1 MNNKGFKDA
10 LPVMVGYFP
19 IAVTFGILSESTGIE
34 IIDGVMMSA
43 FVFAGASQFMAISMI
58 SAGIGI
64 SSIIFAT
71 FFMNFRHFIM
81 SISLKSKIDS
91 VHKKYYPLIGFFL
104 TDETFSVLSMKNNM
118 NDGKYLI
125 TFQASC
131 YASWV
136 LGTLTGYLAG
146 MFLPQIIINS
156 LGIALYALFVALIV
170 PSCKKSTKALILTI
184 LAGIINSLIQKNELF
199 NQSSSFIITVL
210 GVSLIATFFTHGKEK
225 ITHEC

>member
-19 IAVTFGILSESTGIE
+19 IAITFGILAKSVGVEL
-34 IIDGVMMSA
+34 IDGVMMSA
-43 FVFAGASQFMAISMI
+43 FVFAGASQFMAVSMI
-58 SAGIGI
+58 GAGIGLP
-64 SSIIFAT
+64 SIILAT

-81 SISLKSKIDS
+81 SVSIKSKINS
-91 VHKKYYPLIGFFL
+91 VQKKYYPLIGFFL
-104 TDETFSVLSMKNNM
+104 TDETFSVISMKEDI

-136 LGTLTGYLAG
+136 LGTLTGYLTG

-156 LGIALYALFVALIV
+156 LGIALYALFVALII

-184 LAGIINSLIQKNELF
+184 LAGIINSLIQKIEFF

-210 GVSLIATFFTHGKEK
+210 SVSLIAAFFTYRKEK
-225 ITHEC
+225 ITDEC